1 MKIKVASEKI
11 IKAVKKT
18 EGIELV
24 LESTED
30 AKEALYIVLG
40 KMREKNSLENVRFRD
55 VNVTSYKGYE
65 TSAVDYKMIFLLEFL
80 FDEAVSQ
87 DEKVAFIKELQEYFE
102 KI

>member
-24 LESTED
+24 LESAED
-30 AKEALYIVLG
+30 AKEALHLVLG
-40 KMREKNSLENVRFRD
+40 KMGSSNGLEKVRLRD
-55 VNVTSYKGYE
+55 VNVTSYQRYE

-80 FDEAVSQ
+80 FEETVSQ
-87 DEKVAFIKELQEYFE
+87 DEKVAFIKELQEFFE

>member
-24 LESTED
+24 LESAED
-30 AKEALYIVLG
+30 AKEALHLVLG
-40 KMREKNSLENVRFRD
+40 KMRADNSLGNVQLRD
-55 VNVTSYKGYE
+55 VNVTSYQRYE

-80 FDEAVSQ
+80 FEEPVSQ
-87 DEKVAFIKELQEYFE
+87 EEKVAFIKEVQGFFE